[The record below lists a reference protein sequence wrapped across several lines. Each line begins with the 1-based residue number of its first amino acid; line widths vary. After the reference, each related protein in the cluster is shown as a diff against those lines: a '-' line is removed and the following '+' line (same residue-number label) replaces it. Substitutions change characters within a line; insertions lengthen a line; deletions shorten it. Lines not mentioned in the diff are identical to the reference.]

1 MNLKKKNFN
10 FSIILTA
17 CIKTVNMLPFLER
30 TSVKDRLND
39 YKETFNKWCQNEFTD
54 KIIFIENSGY
64 DLSFFNE
71 KSKEFP
77 NKKIEIISANL
88 NNSFPKELGKGYGEY
103 LCLKEVFSKSK
114 IVSETDFF
122 CKITGR
128 YYVKN
133 FSKIYEEFEKKKS
146 DIQVYIKNNLT
157 YADSHVFGGSKK
169 FFLNYVVP
177 LASKTNDSNGIFI
190 EHCVAK
196 ATLLGINDN
205 LSFNHFSTYPD
216 IHGVIGTNN
225 KKIKNNIFKR
235 IKLFFFGKI
244 KNYLLRHK
252 KY

>member
-1 MNLKKKNFN
+1 MD

-17 CIKTVNMLPFLER
+17 SIKPLNIPYLARSSPE
-30 TSVKDRLND
+30 DRLND
-39 YKETFNKWCQNEFTD
+39 YKETFVKWCKNEFTE
-54 KIIFIENSGY
+54 KIIFIENSGC
-64 DLSFFNE
+64 DLGFFNE
-71 KSKEFP
+71 KAKEFP

-88 NNSFPKELGKGYGEY
+88 NNSFPKELGKGYGDY